1 MENKIK
7 QRRNSRNRTKDK
19 LRQNREEKIQKS
31 IDQSRVEQSRIK
43 Q

>member
-1 MENKIK
+1 MKNKIK

-31 IDQSRVEQSRIK
+31 IDQSRVEQNK
-43 Q
+43 VVN

>member
-19 LRQNREEKIQKS
+19 LRQNREGKIPKN
-31 IDQSRVEQSRIK
+31 IDQSRVEQNK
-43 Q
+43 VVN